1 MTRICAQSGECCG
14 SNDPATGT
22 ILHALHAVQES
33 DSGLRQVNEALAVSA
48 STGPGTREKR
58 EEKKKIRE
66 MELGFKYT
74 HDDTTSFSD
83 NDDHYWTENESYA
96 W

>member
-1 MTRICAQSGECCG
+1 MLKFFKIQRG
-14 SNDPATGT
+14 PR
-22 ILHALHAVQES
+22 
-33 DSGLRQVNEALAVSA
+33 GLRQHRPRDQGKKRRKKE
-48 STGPGTREKR
+48 RKKRRKQEER
-58 EEKKKIRE
+58 EEKRRKEKKIRE

-96 W
+96 EGAR